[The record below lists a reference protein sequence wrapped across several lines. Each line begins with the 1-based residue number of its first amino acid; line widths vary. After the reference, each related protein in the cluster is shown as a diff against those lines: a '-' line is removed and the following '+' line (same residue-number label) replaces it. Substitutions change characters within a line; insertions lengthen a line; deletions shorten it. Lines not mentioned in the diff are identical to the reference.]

1 MNDSIQRYN
10 KVTIILHLVVAV
22 LIFVMFGL
30 GWYMADL
37 PKDLPKVPSLDLFG
51 LGWYHLQLV
60 EPMSPRSF
68 YFNLH
73 KSLGVTVFSLILL
86 RLFWRLTHV
95 APEFLATM
103 QVWEKKLAEVTHKGL
118 YLMMLAVPSTG
129 LAMAI
134 YSKYGVVWF
143 GVRLLA
149 GRDNEALRKVF
160 MEAHEV
166 AGWVLFGLI
175 ALHILAAIK
184 HQVVDKDGVLQR
196 MSLR

>member
-103 QVWEKKLAEVTHKGL
+103 QAWEKKLAEVTHKGL

-129 LAMAI
+129 LVMAI
-134 YSKYGVVWF
+134 CSKYGVVWF